1 MSDFFAGKSILVT
14 GGTGSIGSEIVRQ
27 ILHCNPRVVRVFSR
41 DETKQFYL
49 QHELREYEN
58 VRYLIGD
65 VRDRERVL
73 RALEGIDIVF
83 HAAALKHVPLCEY
96 NPFEAAETNV
106 RGTQNV
112 LTASLDRD
120 VDRVVVIS
128 TDKAAKPMNV
138 VGATKLLA
146 ERLATASNYLRGRS
160 RTRIASVRFGNVIG
174 SRGSLIPLVI
184 RQISEGGPVTVTD
197 PEMTRFIISAT
208 QAVQLV
214 FTVAEWM
221 EGGEV
226 FVLKMPT
233 ARVLDLIEIL
243 VEEHAPRYGY
253 KPSEIPIEIIGRRPG
268 EKLTEILLTEE
279 EAPLATETEGMYIIR
294 QRMDILHLREPAN
307 SGRADAYSSNLSP
320 PLTRDELRSMLLGNG
335 LLGHSPNEMD
345 VPGMPAPPE
354 RGKA

>member
-14 GGTGSIGSEIVRQ
+14 GGTGSIGGEIVRQ
-27 ILHCNPRVVRVFSR
+27 VLRCDPRVVRVFSR

-49 QHELREYEN
+49 QHELRKYEN

-65 VRDRERVL
+65 VRDRERIF
-73 RALEGIDIVF
+73 RGLEGIDIVF

-112 LTASLDRD
+112 LVASLDRN

-128 TDKAAKPMNV
+128 SDKAASPMNV
-138 VGATKLLA
+138 VGATKLVA
-146 ERLATASNYLRGRS
+146 ERLATAANYLRGGS
-160 RTRIASVRFGNVIG
+160 RTKAASVRFGNVIG

-184 RQISEGGPVTVTD
+184 RQIAEGGPVTVTD
-197 PEMTRFIISAT
+197 PGMTRFVISAS

-214 FTVAEWM
+214 FTAAERM

-233 ARVLDLIEIL
+233 ARILDLVEVL
-243 VEEHAPRYGY
+243 VEEYAPRYGY
-253 KPSEIPIEIIGRRPG
+253 KPSEIPVEMIGPRPG
-268 EKLTEILLTEE
+268 EKLSEVLLTEE
-279 EAPLATETEGMYIIR
+279 EAPLAREAEDMYIIR
-294 QRMDILHLREPAN
+294 HSMDVLHFQEPA
-307 SGRADAYSSNLSP
+307 SQGRAKAYSSSLST
-320 PLTRDELRSMLLGNG
+320 PLTKDELRQMLRENG
-335 LLGHSPNEMD
+335 LLEHATIGLADREAKWM
-345 VPGMPAPPE
+345 GY
-354 RGKA
+354 